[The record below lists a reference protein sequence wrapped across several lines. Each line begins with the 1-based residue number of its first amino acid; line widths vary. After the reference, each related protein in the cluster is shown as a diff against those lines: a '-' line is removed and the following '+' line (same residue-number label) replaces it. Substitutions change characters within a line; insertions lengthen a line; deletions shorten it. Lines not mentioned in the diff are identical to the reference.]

1 MQNFRESWR
10 GSHMARD
17 NIPQPLLPRLLAE
30 SRRPPRPTPM
40 SSPLTHVPAVWDSVP
55 VCSWVCVSASGTPP
69 CRIASSPPAIPA
81 PLPSPLW
88 QNPSSGAPAHQDRSP
103 CDDALACGSGWG
115 VLRASL
121 MESRSSPGNPPP
133 TGPKSTD
140 KAGSVLL
147 MTHWVL
153 PAPAP
158 LNVQR
163 LGPGR
168 ERDRSPE
175 LQGLRA
181 PSPAL

>member
-1 MQNFRESWR
+1 MEATWPETTYPS
-10 GSHMARD
+10 
-17 NIPQPLLPRLLAE
+17 L
-30 SRRPPRPTPM
+30 
-40 SSPLTHVPAVWDSVP
+40 SSPGCLQSPGGLP
-55 VCSWVCVSASGTPP
+55 GRLP
-69 CRIASSPPAIPA
+69 C
-81 PLPSPLW
+81 PLPSHTSQLSGTLCPFAPGSVSRPLAPHLAGSPHLHL
-88 QNPSSGAPAHQDRSP
+88 QSLHLFPPHCGRTPSSGAPAHQDRSP